1 MITEI
6 TIEQGKKKRKKFC
19 NREIIITGSAINFYR

>member
-1 MITEI
+1 MITQI
-6 TIEQGKKKRKKFC
+6 TIEKKEEKVC